1 MKPLSP
7 LGSAIRVI
15 AYQNGGSMAKLG
27 RELGIKSSNFHR
39 YCSGKIKFPDYLLN
53 KIVEKYEIDNE
64 EYQRLKTLQTLS
76 NKSFEVSTDN
86 CTYAQVSML
95 MALSKSLN
103 SLTDEQVNL
112 IEYVIGKKTN

>member
-1 MKPLSP
+1 MKPLSS

-15 AYQNGGSMAKLG
+15 TYQHGDSMAKLG

-39 YCSGKIKFPDYLLN
+39 YCSGKMKFPDYLLD
-53 KIVEKYEIDNE
+53 KIVEKYEIDSDG
-64 EYQRLKTLQTLS
+64 YQRLKTLQTLS
-76 NKSFEVSTDN
+76 NKSFEVPTDN

-95 MALSKSLN
+95 MALSKNLN